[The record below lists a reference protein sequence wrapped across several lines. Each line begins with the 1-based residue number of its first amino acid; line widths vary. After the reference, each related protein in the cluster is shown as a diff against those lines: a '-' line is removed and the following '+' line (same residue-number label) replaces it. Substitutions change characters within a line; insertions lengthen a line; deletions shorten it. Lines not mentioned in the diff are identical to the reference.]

1 MRLQIPYI
9 CIREIL
15 YNNITKND
23 RIAIITKKLF
33 IVDLFRINLFLPV
46 TINNRVRQSE
56 HDVLLQNYLISK
68 IILSLRLSG
77 G

>member
-46 TINNRVRQSE
+46 IINNRVRRSE
-56 HDVLLQNYLISK
+56 HDVLLQDYLISK
-68 IILSLRLSG
+68 IILSPRLSG

>member
-23 RIAIITKKLF
+23 RITIITKKLF

-46 TINNRVRQSE
+46 TINNRVRRSE
-56 HDVLLQNYLISK
+56 HDMLLQDYLISK

>member
-46 TINNRVRQSE
+46 TINNRVRRSE
-56 HDVLLQNYLISK
+56 HDVLLQDYLISK
-68 IILSLRLSG
+68 IILSPRLSG

>member
-46 TINNRVRQSE
+46 TINNRVRRSE